1 MVYAE
6 HITPR
11 NSRENVGVN
20 ILLDMK
26 MYGYMIYVDI
36 TLCNREPYNLHMV
49 QTPDFTS

>member
-1 MVYAE
+1 MQNTLHRGIHGRTLE
-6 HITPR
+6 F
-11 NSRENVGVN
+11 N